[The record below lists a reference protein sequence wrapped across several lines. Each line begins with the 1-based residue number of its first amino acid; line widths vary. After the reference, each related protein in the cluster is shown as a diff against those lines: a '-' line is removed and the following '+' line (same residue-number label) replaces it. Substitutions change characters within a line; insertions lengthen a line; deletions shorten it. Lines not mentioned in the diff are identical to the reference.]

1 MGSLFTSA
9 ICFQTVTV
17 VRPLTAIKILFC
29 SVGLNWS
36 VPKNFILSCQVYL
49 NRQPN
54 PRKKLLV
61 PCVLDKP
68 NPKCYVCR
76 ENPEVAV
83 KLNPTTITVRTLQDK
98 VLEILHRT
106 PCFPGRQGV
115 PSETRSSERAFKK
128 YTGCRLRRIHS
139 WRRDDHY

>member
-1 MGSLFTSA
+1 M
-9 ICFQTVTV
+9 
-17 VRPLTAIKILFC
+17 
-29 SVGLNWS
+29 
-36 VPKNFILSCQVYL
+36 YL

-83 KLNPTTITVRTLQDK
+83 KLNPEHVTIRTLQDK
-98 VLEILHRT
+98 VMFYTEFGGPI
-106 PCFPGRQGV
+106 
-115 PSETRSSERAFKK
+115 AWK
-128 YTGCRLRRIHS
+128 YMLVIAHS
-139 WRRDDHY
+139 REH